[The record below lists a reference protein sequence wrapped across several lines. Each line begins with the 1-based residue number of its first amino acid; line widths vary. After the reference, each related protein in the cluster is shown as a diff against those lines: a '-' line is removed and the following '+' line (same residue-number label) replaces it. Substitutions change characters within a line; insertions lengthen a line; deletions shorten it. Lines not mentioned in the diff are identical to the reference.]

1 MPETKATER
10 NALFREKSVTKV
22 SSPEQLNDY
31 IRVSTPAAWLVLVAI
46 VLLLAGVVLWGFL
59 GRLESR
65 TDSGA
70 IEEIAPVEFVIN

>member
-1 MPETKATER
+1 MPEPKAKER

-46 VLLLAGVVLWGFL
+46 ALLLTGVVLWGFL

-65 TDSGA
+65 TESGA